1 MTTKELARKLE
12 LDVKKLEIREKLA
25 DDPCDKIPIR
35 KKRISREKLLKEVRN
50 VGGINVPEKAT
61 VDCDSAERR

>member
-1 MTTKELARKLE
+1 MTTKEYAQKLE
-12 LDVKKLEIREKLA
+12 LDVKKLEVREKCT

-35 KKRISREKLLKEVRN
+35 KKRIVKEKLLKAVRKVSGN
-50 VGGINVPEKAT
+50 NPEKAT

>member
-12 LDVKKLEIREKLA
+12 LDVKKLEVREKCT

-35 KKRISREKLLKEVRN
+35 KKRIEREKLLKAVRKVSGDN
-50 VGGINVPEKAT
+50 PEKAT
-61 VDCDSAERR
+61 VDYDSGEC

>member
-1 MTTKELARKLE
+1 MTTKEYAQKLE
-12 LDVKKLEIREKLA
+12 LDVKKLELREKLA

-35 KKRISREKLLKEVRN
+35 RKRNSRSKLLKVVRN
-50 VGGINVPEKAT
+50 LNGNPEKAT

>member
-12 LDVKKLEIREKLA
+12 LDVKKLEVREKCT

-35 KKRISREKLLKEVRN
+35 KKRIARENLLKAVRN
-50 VGGINVPEKAT
+50 ASGNNPEKAT
-61 VDCDSAERR
+61 VDLDSVECR

>member
-1 MTTKELARKLE
+1 MTTKEYIQKLE
-12 LDVKKLEIREKLA
+12 LEAKKLEIREKLA

-50 VGGINVPEKAT
+50 VGGINVPEKASF
-61 VDCDSAERR
+61 DCASDECR